1 MTEQMSRHDMS
12 EHKQKDAI
20 KNVEANLTKR
30 GKHFGFIRNKHGHHV
45 ILILHRDGQWCI
57 HSFQLAR
64 ENIKHESVMP
74 CDRV

>member
-45 ILILHRDGQWCI
+45 ILILHRDGQ
-57 HSFQLAR
+57 
-64 ENIKHESVMP
+64 
-74 CDRV
+74 